1 MALRHFLSPRFAY
14 PVVAPIVIA
23 LGVLAA
29 ACSTTPQATALQRLH
44 PCATGEAP
52 PDAYCGSLRVYENR
66 QTRTGRQIDLR
77 IVLLP
82 AVGNTPRPDP
92 LFFLAG
98 GPGQAAAQMASE
110 LAALFQPIQRDRDI
124 ILVDQR
130 GTGKSHPL
138 NCPGDDSLHSLSES
152 DDTSMNRLRHCLEH
166 FDADVRQ
173 YTTPNA
179 MDDLDDVR
187 TYLGYERINLYGV
200 SYGTRAALVYLRR
213 HPSHV
218 RTITLDG
225 VAPMNMHIPLFAARD
240 AQQALDRLLHDCDAD
255 ASCRAKYPGLAQ
267 RVRALVAR
275 VAANPPSVRL
285 KHPRTG
291 IEDEVV
297 INDRFLP
304 SVLLGALY
312 SPTTASVVPALIAR
326 AEQGDFQGLAALAF
340 AGDQSESVSVGMQLS
355 ILCSEDAPRL
365 AEADVARQAEG
376 TVFGMAL
383 AEGQLSACRFWPR
396 GQIDASYYQ
405 PVVSDVPALVLSG
418 GSDPVTP
425 PRWGADVAS
434 HLRNSRHV
442 IVPASGHGVITTPCG
457 APLVAS
463 FIERGSA
470 ASLDTSC
477 VERLERPPFFIT
489 PAGPD
494 PAPVRKAA
502 E

>member
-1 MALRHFLSPRFAY
+1 ML
-14 PVVAPIVIA
+14 VA
-23 LGVLAA
+23 G
-29 ACSTTPQATALQRLH
+29 CSTTPQAKALQRLH
-44 PCATGEAP
+44 PCATGKAP
-52 PDAYCGSLRVYENR
+52 ADAYCGSLRVYENR
-66 QTRTGRQIDLR
+66 QAHSGRQIDLT
-77 IVLLP
+77 IVMLP
-82 AVGNTPRPDP
+82 AVGNEPRPDP

-98 GPGQAAAQMASE
+98 GPGQAAAEMSTE
-110 LAALFQPIQRDRDI
+110 LAALLQPIQRDRDI

-130 GTGKSHPL
+130 GTGTSHPL
-138 NCPGDDSLHSLSES
+138 DCPDTDDSLKSLSES
-152 DDTSMNRLRHCLEH
+152 DDDSMARLRRCLEH

-187 TYLGYERINLYGV
+187 AYLGYDRIDLYGV

-218 RTITLDG
+218 RTVTLDG

-240 AQQALDRLLHDCDAD
+240 AQQALDRLLRDCDAD
-255 ASCRAKYPGLAQ
+255 SSCRARYPGLAQ
-267 RVRALVAR
+267 RIRALAAQI
-275 VAANPPSVRL
+275 AANPPRVL
-285 KHPRTG
+285 LTHPRTG
-291 IEDEVV
+291 VREEVV

-312 SPTTASVVPALIAR
+312 SPTTASVLPSLIAR

-340 AGDQSESVSVGMQLS
+340 AGDQTESVSVGMQLS
-355 ILCSEDAPRL
+355 ILCSEDAPHL

-376 TVFGMAL
+376 TVFGTAL
-383 AEGQLSACRFWPR
+383 AEGQLRACSIWPK
-396 GQIDASYYQ
+396 GHMDPSYYQ

-425 PRWGADVAS
+425 PRWGAEVAS

-470 ASLDTSC
+470 AALDTSC
-477 VERLERPPFFIT
+477 VERLRRPPFFIT

-494 PAPVRKAA
+494 PAPVQKAA

>member
-1 MALRHFLSPRFAY
+1 MCLLVV
-14 PVVAPIVIA
+14 PVLV
-23 LGVLAA
+23 VLAA
-29 ACSTTPQATALQRLH
+29 CSSTPQAKALQHLH
-44 PCATGEAP
+44 PCAAGEAP

-66 QTRTGRQIDLR
+66 QARTGRQIDLT
-77 IVLLP
+77 IVVLP
-82 AVGNTPRPDP
+82 AVGNRPKPDP

-98 GPGQAAAQMASE
+98 GPGQAAAQMARE
-110 LAALFQPIQRDRDI
+110 LAGLLQTIQRDRDI
-124 ILVDQR
+124 VLVDQR

-138 NCPGDDSLHSLSES
+138 NCRSDDDTLRSLSES
-152 DDTSMNRLRHCLEH
+152 DDASMARLRRCLDH
-166 FDADVRQ
+166 LDADVRQ
-173 YTTPNA
+173 YTTPIA

-187 TYLGYERINLYGV
+187 AYLGYDRINLYGV

-213 HPSHV
+213 HGSHV

-240 AQQALDRLLHDCDAD
+240 AQQALDGLLHDCDAD
-255 ASCRAKYPGLAQ
+255 ASCRATYPGLAQ

-275 VAANPPSVRL
+275 VAANPPHVRL

-291 IEDEVV
+291 VEEDVV

-304 SVLLGALY
+304 TVLLGALY
-312 SPTTASVVPALIAR
+312 SPITASVVPALIAR
-326 AEQGDFQGLAALAF
+326 AEQDDFQGLAALAF

-355 ILCSEDAPRL
+355 VLCSEDAPRL
-365 AEADVARQAEG
+365 AEADVAKQADG

-383 AEGQLSACRFWPR
+383 AEGQLRACSFWPK
-396 GQIDASYYQ
+396 GHIDASYYA

-425 PRWGADVAS
+425 PRWGAEVAS
-434 HLRNSRHV
+434 HLRNARHV

-457 APLVAS
+457 APLVAA
-463 FIERGSA
+463 FIDRASA
-470 ASLDTSC
+470 RDLDTSC
-477 VERLERPPFFIT
+477 LQRLRRPPFFVT

-494 PAPVRKAA
+494 PAPAPRAA